1 MKDDCLFNRFLVN
14 WLGLNI
20 ELRHLW
26 LGRRLSYDWRWSV
39 NCKNSRRTIRLI
51 LSISKRS
58 SAWFIKFQPFTFHLR
73 FLIYYQSFAQ
83 ISYIV
88 CRKLKVL
95 LDDSTS
101 RFFKFF
107 VGILHFYN
115 QVLVFLINFWSV
127 FLIYLLLLRM
137 SIDRVAHSHL
147 VLVKCTIVGQIW
159 DYQRVAYDCL
169 HEKVVHLAYNSALR
183 VICLTMGSEDF
194 QDLILKNNLGKLVLE
209 ISI

>member
-20 ELRHLW
+20 ELRNLW
-26 LGRRLSYDWRWSV
+26 LGRRLSYDRRWSV
-39 NCKNSRRTIRLI
+39 NCKNSRRTIWLI

-88 CRKLKVL
+88 RRKLKVL

-101 RFFKFF
+101 RFFELF
-107 VGILHFYN
+107 VGILNFYN
-115 QVLVFLINFWSV
+115 QVLVFLIYLWSV

-169 HEKVVHLAYNSALR
+169 HEKVMHLAYNKCVKS
-183 VICLTMGSEDF
+183 
-194 QDLILKNNLGKLVLE
+194 LIPYNGVRGFPGFNSQK
-209 ISI
+209 